1 MLYFLEQ
8 ALKRTASSQRWLH
21 EHFSDPYVQKAQRE
35 GWRSRA
41 VYKLI
46 EIQERDR
53 LLRPGQVVVDLGAA
67 PGGWT
72 QYVSGLMGDNGR
84 IFALD
89 LLPMDSFADVDFIQG
104 DFTEQAILDTLMQH
118 LDGRT
123 VDVVLSDMA
132 PNMSGHEG
140 VDQPRSMY
148 LAELA
153 VEFALRVLGSE
164 GVFLIKLF
172 QGAGFD
178 DYVRELRKQFGSV
191 TMRKPDASRGRSRE
205 VYALARNPRVV

>member
-1 MLYFLEQ
+1 MG
-8 ALKRTASSQRWLH
+8 RTVSSQRWLH
-21 EHFSDPYVQKAQRE
+21 EHFTDPYVQRAKQE

-46 EIQERDR
+46 EMQERDR
-53 LLRPGQVVVDLGAA
+53 ILRPGQVVVDLGAA
-67 PGGWT
+67 PGGWS
-72 QYVSGLMGDNGR
+72 QYAAGVIGDQGR
-84 IFALD
+84 LFALD
-89 LLPMDSFADVDFIQG
+89 ILPMDSFAGVDFIQG
-104 DFTEQAILDTLMQH
+104 DFTEQAVFEQLLER

-132 PNMSGHEG
+132 PNMSGQDS
-140 VDQPRSMY
+140 VDQPRAMY

-153 VEFALRVLGSE
+153 ADFAARVLGPQ
-164 GVFLIKLF
+164 GVYLVKLF

-178 DYVRELRKQFGSV
+178 AYLRELRNQFASV
-191 TMRKPDASRGRSRE
+191 TMRKPDASRSRSRE

>member
-1 MLYFLEQ
+1 MG
-8 ALKRTASSQRWLH
+8 RTVSSQRWLH
-21 EHFSDPYVQKAQRE
+21 EHFTDPYVQRAKQE

-46 EIQERDR
+46 EMQERDR
-53 LLRPGQVVVDLGAA
+53 ILRPGQVVVDLGAA
-67 PGGWT
+67 PGGWS
-72 QYVSGLMGDNGR
+72 QYAAGVIGDQGR
-84 IFALD
+84 LFALD
-89 LLPMDSFADVDFIQG
+89 ILPMDSFAGVDFIQG
-104 DFTEQAILDTLMQH
+104 DFTEQAVFEQLLER

-132 PNMSGHEG
+132 PNMSGQDS
-140 VDQPRSMY
+140 VDQPRAMY

-153 VEFALRVLGSE
+153 VDFATRVLGPQ
-164 GVFLIKLF
+164 GVYLVKLF

-178 DYVRELRKQFGSV
+178 AYLRELRNQFASV
-191 TMRKPDASRGRSRE
+191 TMRKPDASRSRSRE

>member
-1 MLYFLEQ
+1 MG
-8 ALKRTASSQRWLH
+8 RTVSSQRWLH
-21 EHFSDPYVQKAQRE
+21 EHFTDPYVQRAKQE

-53 LLRPGQVVVDLGAA
+53 ILRPRQVVVDLGAA
-67 PGGWT
+67 PGGWS
-72 QYVSGLMGDNGR
+72 QYAAGVIGDQGHL
-84 IFALD
+84 FALD
-89 LLPMDSFADVDFIQG
+89 ILPMDSFVGVDFIQG
-104 DFTEQAILDTLMQH
+104 DFTEEVVFERLLAR
-118 LDGRT
+118 LDGRQ

-132 PNMSGHEG
+132 PNMSGQD
-140 VDQPRSMY
+140 VIDQPRAMH

-153 VEFALRVLGSE
+153 LDFAMRVLGPQ
-164 GVFLIKLF
+164 GVYLVKLF

-178 DYVRELRKQFGSV
+178 AYLRDLRHRFVSV
-191 TMRKPDASRGRSRE
+191 TMRKPNASRARSRE

>member
-1 MLYFLEQ
+1 M
-8 ALKRTASSQRWLH
+8 KRTASSQRWLH

-72 QYVSGLMGDNGR
+72 QYVSGLMGDKGR

-104 DFTEQAILDTLMQH
+104 DFTEQAILDTLIKH
-118 LDGRT
+118 LDGRA

-153 VEFALRVLGSE
+153 VEFALRVLGPE

-178 DYVRELRKQFGSV
+178 DYVRELRKQFDSV

-205 VYALARNPRVV
+205 VYALARNPRVI

>member
-1 MLYFLEQ
+1 MG
-8 ALKRTASSQRWLH
+8 RTVSSQRWLH
-21 EHFSDPYVQKAQRE
+21 EHFTDPYVQRAKQE

-46 EIQERDR
+46 EMQERDR
-53 LLRPGQVVVDLGAA
+53 ILRPGQVVVDLGAA
-67 PGGWT
+67 PGGWS
-72 QYVSGLMGDNGR
+72 QYAAGVIGDQGR
-84 IFALD
+84 LFALD
-89 LLPMDSFADVDFIQG
+89 ILPMDSFAGVDFIQG
-104 DFTEQAILDTLMQH
+104 DFTEQAVFEQLLER

-132 PNMSGHEG
+132 PNMSGQDS
-140 VDQPRSMY
+140 VDQPRAMY

-153 VEFALRVLGSE
+153 ADFATRVLGPQ
-164 GVFLIKLF
+164 GVYLVKLF

-178 DYVRELRKQFGSV
+178 AYLRELRNQFASV
-191 TMRKPDASRGRSRE
+191 TMRKPDASRSRSRE

>member
-1 MLYFLEQ
+1 ML
-8 ALKRTASSQRWLH
+8 LKRTASSQRWLH
-21 EHFSDPYVQKAQRE
+21 EHFTDPYVQRAQRE

-53 LLRPGQVVVDLGAA
+53 VLRPGQVVVDLGAA

-72 QYVSGLMGDNGR
+72 QYVSSLLGDKGR

-104 DFTEQAILDTLMQH
+104 DFTEQAVLDTLMQH

-140 VDQPRSMY
+140 VDQPRAMY

-153 VEFALRVLGSE
+153 TEFALRVLSPE
-164 GVFLIKLF
+164 GVFVIKLF

-178 DYVRELRKQFGSV
+178 DYVRELRKQFSSV
-191 TMRKPDASRGRSRE
+191 TMRKPDASRARSRE

>member
-1 MLYFLEQ
+1 M
-8 ALKRTASSQRWLH
+8 KRTASSQRWLH
-21 EHFSDPYVQKAQRE
+21 EHFTDPYVQRAQQE

-72 QYVSGLMGDNGR
+72 QYVSSLLGDKGR
-84 IFALD
+84 VFALD
-89 LLPMDSFADVDFIQG
+89 ILPMDSFADVEFIQG
-104 DFTEQAILDTLMQH
+104 DFTEEAVFASLMQR

-132 PNMSGHEG
+132 PNMSGHDG

-153 VEFALRVLGSE
+153 VDFARQVLGAD

-178 DYVRELRKQFGSV
+178 DYVRELRKQFASV
-191 TMRKPDASRGRSRE
+191 AMRKPDASRARSRE
-205 VYALARNPRVV
+205 VYALARNPRMV

>member
-1 MLYFLEQ
+1 M
-8 ALKRTASSQRWLH
+8 KRTVSSQRWLH
-21 EHFSDPYVQKAQRE
+21 EHFTDPYVQRAQRE

-72 QYVSGLMGDNGR
+72 QYVAGLLGDKGR

-89 LLPMDSFADVDFIQG
+89 ILPMDSFADVDVIQG
-104 DFTEQAILDTLMQH
+104 DFTEASVLESLMQR

-132 PNMSGHEG
+132 PNMSGHDG

-153 VEFALRVLGSE
+153 LDFSRQVLGAD

-178 DYVRELRKQFGSV
+178 EYVRELRKQFVSV
-191 TMRKPDASRGRSRE
+191 TMRKPDASRARSRE
-205 VYALARNPRVV
+205 VYALARNPRMV

>member
-1 MLYFLEQ
+1 M
-8 ALKRTASSQRWLH
+8 ARSVSSQRWLH
-21 EHFSDPYVQKAQRE
+21 EHFTDPYVQRAKQE

-53 LLRPGQVVVDLGAA
+53 ILRPGQVVVDLGAA
-67 PGGWT
+67 PGGWS
-72 QYVSGLMGDNGR
+72 QYAAGVIGDAGR
-84 IFALD
+84 LFALD
-89 LLPMDSFADVDFIQG
+89 ILPMDSFAGVDFIQG
-104 DFTEQAILDTLMQH
+104 DFTEQAVFEQLLER
-118 LDGRT
+118 LEGRT

-132 PNMSGHEG
+132 PNMSGQDS
-140 VDQPRSMY
+140 VDQPRALY

-153 VEFALRVLGSE
+153 ADFATRVLGPQ
-164 GVFLIKLF
+164 GIYLVKLF

-178 DYVRELRKQFGSV
+178 AYLRELRRQFASV
-191 TMRKPDASRGRSRE
+191 TMRKPDASRARSRE

>member
-1 MLYFLEQ
+1 MG
-8 ALKRTASSQRWLH
+8 RTVSSQRWLH
-21 EHFSDPYVQKAQRE
+21 EHFTDPYVQRAQRE

-53 LLRPGQVVVDLGAA
+53 LLRQGQVVVDLGAA

-72 QYVSGLMGDNGR
+72 QYAAGILGGKGR
-84 IFALD
+84 LFALD
-89 LLPMDSFADVDFIQG
+89 LLPMDAFADVDFIQG
-104 DFTEQAILDTLMQH
+104 DFTEQAVLDTLLQH

-132 PNMSGHEG
+132 PNMSGHDG

-153 VEFALRVLGSE
+153 LDFALRVLGSE
-164 GVFLIKLF
+164 GVLLIKLF

-178 DYVRELRKQFGSV
+178 DYVRDLRKKFGSIV
-191 TMRKPDASRGRSRE
+191 MRKPDASRARSRE
-205 VYALARNPRVV
+205 VYALARNPRVL

>member
-1 MLYFLEQ
+1 MG
-8 ALKRTASSQRWLH
+8 RTASSQRWLH
-21 EHFSDPYVQKAQRE
+21 EHFTDPYVQRAKQE

-46 EIQERDR
+46 EMQERDR
-53 LLRPGQVVVDLGAA
+53 ILRPGQVVVDLGAA
-67 PGGWT
+67 PGGWS
-72 QYVSGLMGDNGR
+72 QYAAGVIGDAGR
-84 IFALD
+84 LFALD
-89 LLPMDSFADVDFIQG
+89 ILPMDSFAGVDFIQG
-104 DFTEQAILDTLMQH
+104 DFTEQAVFEQLLER

-132 PNMSGHEG
+132 PNMSGQDS
-140 VDQPRSMY
+140 VDQPRAMY

-153 VEFALRVLGSE
+153 ADFATRVLGPQ
-164 GVFLIKLF
+164 GVYLVKLF

-178 DYVRELRKQFGSV
+178 AYLRELRHRFASV
-191 TMRKPDASRGRSRE
+191 AMRKPDASRSRSRE

>member
-1 MLYFLEQ
+1 MG
-8 ALKRTASSQRWLH
+8 RTVSSQRWLH
-21 EHFSDPYVQKAQRE
+21 EHFTDPYVQRAQRE

-72 QYVSGLMGDNGR
+72 QYVSSLLGDKGR

-89 LLPMDSFADVDFIQG
+89 LLPMDGFADVDFIQG
-104 DFTEQAILDTLMQH
+104 DFTEQAVLDTLMHH

-132 PNMSGHEG
+132 PNMSGHDG

-153 VEFALRVLGSE
+153 VEFALRVLGPE
-164 GVFLIKLF
+164 GVFVIKLF

-191 TMRKPDASRGRSRE
+191 TMRKPDASRARSRE
-205 VYALARNPRVV
+205 VYALARNPRVL

>member
-1 MLYFLEQ
+1 MG
-8 ALKRTASSQRWLH
+8 RTVSSQRWLH
-21 EHFSDPYVQKAQRE
+21 EHFTDPYVQRAQRE

-72 QYVSGLMGDNGR
+72 QYVSSLLGDKGR

-104 DFTEQAILDTLMQH
+104 DFTEQAVLDTLMDH

-132 PNMSGHEG
+132 PNMSGHDG

-153 VEFALRVLGSE
+153 VEFALRVLGHE
-164 GVFLIKLF
+164 GVFVIKLF

-178 DYVRELRKQFGSV
+178 EYVRELRKQFGSV
-191 TMRKPDASRGRSRE
+191 TMRKPDASRARSRE

>member
-53 LLRPGQVVVDLGAA
+53 LLRSGQVVVDLGAA

-104 DFTEQAILDTLMQH
+104 DFTEQAILDTLIKH

-153 VEFALRVLGSE
+153 AELALRVLGPE

>member
-1 MLYFLEQ
+1 MG
-8 ALKRTASSQRWLH
+8 RTVSSQRWLH
-21 EHFSDPYVQKAQRE
+21 EHFTDPYVQRAKQE

-46 EIQERDR
+46 EMQERDR
-53 LLRPGQVVVDLGAA
+53 ILRPGQVVVDLGAA
-67 PGGWT
+67 PGGWS
-72 QYVSGLMGDNGR
+72 QYAAGVIGDQGR
-84 IFALD
+84 LFALD
-89 LLPMDSFADVDFIQG
+89 ILPMDSFAGVDFIQG
-104 DFTEQAILDTLMQH
+104 DFTEEAVFSQLLER

-132 PNMSGHEG
+132 PNMSGQG
-140 VDQPRSMY
+140 SVDQPRAMY

-153 VEFALRVLGSE
+153 VDFATRVLGPQ
-164 GVFLIKLF
+164 GVYLVKLF

-178 DYVRELRKQFGSV
+178 AYLRELRSQFASV
-191 TMRKPDASRGRSRE
+191 TMRKPDASRSRSRE

>member
-1 MLYFLEQ
+1 MH
-8 ALKRTASSQRWLH
+8 LKRTASSQRWLH
-21 EHFSDPYVQKAQRE
+21 EHFTDPYVQRAQRE

-53 LLRPGQVVVDLGAA
+53 ILRPGQVVVDLGAA

-72 QYVSGLMGDNGR
+72 QYVSSLLGDKGR

-104 DFTEQAILDTLMQH
+104 DFTEQAVLDTLMQH

-153 VEFALRVLGSE
+153 VEFALRVLGPE
-164 GVFLIKLF
+164 GVFVIKLF

-191 TMRKPDASRGRSRE
+191 TMRKPDASRARSRE
-205 VYALARNPRVV
+205 VYALARNPSVL

>member
-1 MLYFLEQ
+1 M
-8 ALKRTASSQRWLH
+8 KRTASSQRWLH
-21 EHFSDPYVQKAQRE
+21 EHFSDPYVQRAQRE

-41 VYKLI
+41 AYKLM

-72 QYVSGLMGDNGR
+72 QYVASLLGDRGR

-89 LLPMDSFADVDFIQG
+89 ILPMDGFADVDFLQG
-104 DFTEQAILDTLMQH
+104 DFTEEAVLHELMQR

-132 PNMSGHEG
+132 PNMSGHDG
-140 VDQPRSMY
+140 VDQPRAMY

-153 VEFALRVLGSE
+153 LDFATRTLGAE

-178 DYVRELRKQFGSV
+178 DYVRELRKQFVSV
-191 TMRKPDASRGRSRE
+191 VMRKPEASRARSRE
-205 VYALARNPRVV
+205 VYALARNLRMV

>member
-1 MLYFLEQ
+1 MG
-8 ALKRTASSQRWLH
+8 RTVSSQRWLH
-21 EHFSDPYVQKAQRE
+21 EHFTDPYVQRAKQE

-46 EIQERDR
+46 EMQERDR
-53 LLRPGQVVVDLGAA
+53 ILRPGQVVVDLGAA
-67 PGGWT
+67 PGGWS
-72 QYVSGLMGDNGR
+72 QYAAGVIGDQGR
-84 IFALD
+84 LFALD
-89 LLPMDSFADVDFIQG
+89 ILPMDSFAGVDFIQG
-104 DFTEQAILDTLMQH
+104 DFTEQAVFEQLLER

-132 PNMSGHEG
+132 PNMSGQDS
-140 VDQPRSMY
+140 VDQPRAMY

-153 VEFALRVLGSE
+153 ADFATRVLGPQ
-164 GVFLIKLF
+164 GVYLVKLF

-178 DYVRELRKQFGSV
+178 AYLRELRNQFSSV
-191 TMRKPDASRGRSRE
+191 TMRKPDASRSRSRE

>member
-1 MLYFLEQ
+1 MG
-8 ALKRTASSQRWLH
+8 RTVSSQRWLH
-21 EHFSDPYVQKAQRE
+21 EHFTDPYVQRAQRE

-46 EIQERDR
+46 EMQEKDR
-53 LLRPGQVVVDLGAA
+53 VLRPGQVVVDLGAA
-67 PGGWT
+67 PGGWS
-72 QYVSGLMGDNGR
+72 QYVAGLLGDQGR
-84 IFALD
+84 LFALD
-89 LLPMDSFADVDFIQG
+89 ILPMDGFAGVDFIQG
-104 DFTEQAILDTLMQH
+104 DFTEEAVFEQLLAR

-132 PNMSGHEG
+132 PNMSGHDA
-140 VDQPRSMY
+140 VDQPRAMY

-153 VEFALRVLGSE
+153 VDFALRVLGPQ
-164 GVFLIKLF
+164 GVYLVKLF

-178 DYVRELRKQFGSV
+178 AYIRDLRSQFHSV
-191 TMRKPDASRGRSRE
+191 TMRKPDASRARSRE

>member
-1 MLYFLEQ
+1 M
-8 ALKRTASSQRWLH
+8 ARSVSSQRWLH
-21 EHFSDPYVQKAQRE
+21 EHFTDPYVQRTKQE

-46 EIQERDR
+46 EMQERDR
-53 LLRPGQVVVDLGAA
+53 ILRPGQVVVDLGAA
-67 PGGWT
+67 PGGWS
-72 QYVSGLMGDNGR
+72 QYAAGVIGDTGR
-84 IFALD
+84 LFALD
-89 LLPMDSFADVDFIQG
+89 ILPMDSFAGVDFIQG
-104 DFTEQAILDTLMQH
+104 DFTEEAVFEQLLAR

-132 PNMSGHEG
+132 PNMSGQDS
-140 VDQPRSMY
+140 VDQPRAMY

-153 VEFALRVLGSE
+153 VDFATRVLGPQ
-164 GVFLIKLF
+164 GAYLVKLF

-178 DYVRELRKQFGSV
+178 AYLRDLRSQFASV
-191 TMRKPDASRGRSRE
+191 TMRKPDASRARSRE

>member
-1 MLYFLEQ
+1 MG
-8 ALKRTASSQRWLH
+8 RTVSSQRWLH
-21 EHFSDPYVQKAQRE
+21 EHFTDPYVQRAKQE

-46 EIQERDR
+46 EMQERDR
-53 LLRPGQVVVDLGAA
+53 ILRPGQVVVDLGAA
-67 PGGWT
+67 PGGWS
-72 QYVSGLMGDNGR
+72 QYAAGVIGDTGR
-84 IFALD
+84 LFALD
-89 LLPMDSFADVDFIQG
+89 VLPMDSFAGVDFIQG
-104 DFTEQAILDTLMQH
+104 DFTEEAVFSQLLER

-132 PNMSGHEG
+132 PNMSGQG
-140 VDQPRSMY
+140 SVDQPRAMY

-153 VEFALRVLGSE
+153 VDFATRVLGPQ
-164 GVFLIKLF
+164 GVYLVKLF

-178 DYVRELRKQFGSV
+178 AYLRELRSQFASV
-191 TMRKPDASRGRSRE
+191 TMRKPDASRSRSRE

>member
-1 MLYFLEQ
+1 MG
-8 ALKRTASSQRWLH
+8 RTVSSQRWLH
-21 EHFSDPYVQKAQRE
+21 EHFTDPYVQRAQRE

-46 EIQERDR
+46 EMQERDR
-53 LLRPGQVVVDLGAA
+53 ILRPGQVVVDLGAA

-72 QYVSGLMGDNGR
+72 QYVSGLMGDDGH

-89 LLPMDSFADVDFIQG
+89 ILPMDGFAGVDFIQG
-104 DFTEQAILDTLMQH
+104 DFTEQTVFDQLIAR

-132 PNMSGHEG
+132 PNMSGQDS

-153 VEFALRVLGSE
+153 EDFALRVLGPQ
-164 GVFLIKLF
+164 GTYLVKLF

-178 DYVRELRKQFGSV
+178 DYIRSLRTKFASV
-191 TMRKPDASRGRSRE
+191 AMRKPDASRGRSRE
-205 VYALARNPRVV
+205 VYALARNPRVL